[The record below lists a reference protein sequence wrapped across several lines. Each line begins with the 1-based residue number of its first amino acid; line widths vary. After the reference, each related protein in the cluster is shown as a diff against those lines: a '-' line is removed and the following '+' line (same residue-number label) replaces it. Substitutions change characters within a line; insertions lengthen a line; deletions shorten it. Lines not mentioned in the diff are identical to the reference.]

1 METKI
6 RDLQATMDRK
16 LQAIS
21 KRVRLF
27 TLEYTEK
34 HVLPKNLVL
43 TGLRGV
49 GKSTF
54 LLYHAQKS
62 GKRMLYFSVDNP
74 LLFTENLYELGKY
87 VFFLGYDGIVVD
99 EVHYARN
106 WSNCLKA
113 LYDDF
118 PDKTIWVS
126 DSSSLILRNGV
137 ADLSRRYVFIKMPQ
151 MSFREFLYLET
162 GEKYSISQPFE
173 NPTFL
178 PVQPTGEVLSLFERY
193 KEYGTRPFYV
203 EGNYEERSLAILEKT
218 MNTDVTYFVPH
229 ITDDNLRVMN
239 AVVGTLAQ
247 SAIPRIQVRSLC
259 ADWSIGADKLYQLLE
274 VMEALGVIQIV
285 RYEKDTKAKSAG
297 AKIFFADACLY
308 SVLRGLVG
316 TKREAFV
323 SRCLLEMGYDVCASR
338 NERDADFVASRRF
351 SSKNITI
358 EVGGAEKKMKH
369 ADYVIRDTIDFG
381 SDKIIPLWLLAMA
394 W

>member
-1 METKI
+1 MSNKI
-6 RDLQATMDRK
+6 QDLQATMDRK
-16 LQAIS
+16 LQMLSQRI
-21 KRVRLF
+21 RLF
-27 TLEYTEK
+27 TLEYTDK
-34 HVLPKNLVL
+34 NTLPKNMVL

-62 GKRMLYFSVDNP
+62 GKRLLYFSVDNP
-74 LLFTENLYELGKY
+74 LLFTENLYEFGKSI
-87 VFFLGYDGIVVD
+87 FLTGYDGIVID

-118 PDKTIWVS
+118 PDKIIWVS

-137 ADLSRRYVFIKMPQ
+137 ADLSRRYVFVKMPQ

-162 GEKYSISQPFE
+162 GEKYETSQPFE
-173 NPTFL
+173 NSTFL
-178 PVQPTGEVLSLFERY
+178 PIQPTGQVLTLFEKY
-193 KEYGTRPFYV
+193 KNYGTRPFYL
-203 EGNYEERSLAILEKT
+203 EGNYEERSLAMLEKT
-218 MNTDVTYFVPH
+218 MNSDVTYFVPH
-229 ITDDNLRVMN
+229 ITDDNLRVMH

-259 ADWSIGADKLYQLLE
+259 ADWGIGADKLYQLLD
-274 VMEALGVIQIV
+274 VMESLGVLQIV

-308 SVLRGLVG
+308 SVLHGLVG
-316 TKREAFV
+316 TQREAFV
-323 SRCLLEMGYDVCASR
+323 TRCLLEMGYEVSASK
-338 NERDADFVASRRF
+338 NEKDADFVATRRF
-351 SSKNITI
+351 CPKNILI
-358 EVGGAEKKMKH
+358 EVGGAEKKMKN
-369 ADYVIRDTIDFG
+369 ANFVIRDNIDYG
-381 SDKIIPLWLLAMA
+381 NEQVIPLWLLSMG